1 MVSALGFIGPRSL
14 LITILEVIGLRS
26 LLITL
31 FLIGY

>member
-14 LITILEVIGLRS
+14 LITILEVIGPCS